1 MNKNVCHGC
10 IAAWILVSGAAISM
24 GVQADVDN
32 GSAISP
38 SELTS
43 TSYAFPS
50 DLVTNA
56 SGTQKANYAWRLFIA
71 ANNLTNATLQ
81 DGSGRET
88 PVGSFISAGMQPMQS
103 NPTVFE
109 SFYHRT
115 EAYPYF
121 TQAGSI
127 SSPVGQTPV
136 YRFQP
141 IGVETD
147 GFTVSD
153 GQYVNLDETNQIGQN
168 FLYYRESND
177 PDFPVLYMAKVN
189 SVEVNYVWNRAAPS
203 ASSSWVFPDG
213 VIEVKAAWRRVAD
226 IKNSDPSRYHQAMAT
241 YYVGEEDEVPEVKTE
256 AFALIALHIIQKTAN
271 YPQFIF
277 STFEHVDSVT
287 RDSSGTIIDPAYQW
301 TSENLLYGPDDPT
314 QATTYGAYAANDPGL
329 PPQNNVMTSHTLP
342 HSGALDDSYITVTQ
356 PKTITEETND
366 VNNQVISL
374 IQSMDTDSVWANYRL
389 KGVQTVPTSDETA
402 PDFYLSNIVVE
413 SSQPGLQLFRGNISG
428 TGRETFCNFRLN
440 TPAEHSNDATLGC
453 VISEEQPA
461 TDANNITTASLIE
474 GEPVPTPNVN
484 GGGCQGCHGVAQY
497 ALGGDFSF
505 LVSAAGGVGEEVDI
519 VPTGDLSP
527 EELEEHTDTIIEH
540 RDEKVNLPE

>member
-1 MNKNVCHGC
+1 MTKNVCRGC
-10 IAAWILVSGAAISM
+10 IATWILISGAAISM
-24 GVQADVDN
+24 SAQADVDN

-38 SELTS
+38 SELTN

-50 DLVTNA
+50 DLVPNA

-88 PVGSFISAGMQPMQS
+88 PVNSFISAGMQPMQS

-121 TQAGSI
+121 TQAGSV
-127 SSPVGQTPV
+127 SPPIGQTPE

-141 IGVETD
+141 IGSDTD

-189 SVEVNYVWNRAAPS
+189 SVEINYAWNRAAPS
-203 ASSSWVFPDG
+203 ASSSWVFPNE
-213 VIEVKAAWRRVAD
+213 VMEVKAAWRRVAD
-226 IKNSDPSRYHQAMAT
+226 IRNSDPNRYHQAMAS
-241 YYVGEEDEVPEVKTE
+241 YYVGEADEVPMVKTE

-314 QATTYGAYAANDPGL
+314 QASTYGAYTANDPGL
-329 PPQNNVMTSHTLP
+329 PPQSNVLTNHTLP
-342 HSGALDDSYITVTQ
+342 HPGALDQGYITVTQ
-356 PKTITEETND
+356 PKTITEDTND

-374 IQSMDTDSVWANYRL
+374 IQSMDSDSVWANYRL
-389 KGVQTVPTSDETA
+389 KGVQTIPTSDETA
-402 PDFYLSNIVVE
+402 ADFYLANIVVE
-413 SSQPGLQLFRGNISG
+413 SSQPGVQLFRGNISG
-428 TGRETFCNFRLN
+428 TSRETFCNFREN
-440 TPAEHSNDATLGC
+440 TPAEHNNDATKGC

-461 TDANNITTASLIE
+461 TDANNLTTSPLTE
-474 GEPVPTPNVN
+474 GEPVPTANVN
-484 GGGCQGCHGVAQY
+484 GGGCQGCHGVAQT
-497 ALGGDFSF
+497 AFGGDFSF
-505 LVSAAGGVGEEVDI
+505 LVTAAGGAGEEVDI

-527 EELEEHTDTIIEH
+527 AELEEHMNTILEH
-540 RDEKVNLPE
+540 RAGKVDTPE